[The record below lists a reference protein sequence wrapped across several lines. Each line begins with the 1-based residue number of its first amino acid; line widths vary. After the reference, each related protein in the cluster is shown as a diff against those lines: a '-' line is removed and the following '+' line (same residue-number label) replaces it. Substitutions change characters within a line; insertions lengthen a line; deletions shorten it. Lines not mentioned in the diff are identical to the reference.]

1 MRGGGVTMD
10 RLATMTTFLKVVK
23 YANFTTAADDLGI
36 SRTLVSRH
44 VADLEAHLGIRLL
57 NRTTR
62 SVTPTEAGLRYS
74 ELCSRVLGD
83 IRHGEEEMT
92 AIKNEVEGEIS
103 ILCPIWIGSFG
114 ISVATAEFCALNPK
128 VSIKIHF
135 AEPSANPHEFL
146 AMGYDVCI
154 QPNTLRDSSI
164 MVKKIGQIEH
174 ILATSPGY
182 LAARG
187 APEAI
192 ADLVEHDCLA
202 KTTDAAW
209 SFDNGERLALRL
221 PARFSSNSVFALREA
236 AAAGL
241 GIAMLPQGIIQG
253 TLAQGALVHVLPAFP
268 LASRPLYVAFPPG
281 GDAPRKTRAL
291 ISFLGD
297 WFRQRGAATR
307 SIASYQDD
315 MPRP

>member
-1 MRGGGVTMD
+1 MD
-10 RLATMTTFLKVVK
+10 RLATMTTFMKVVK
-23 YANFTTAADDLGI
+23 YANFTTAAEDLGI

-74 ELCSRVLGD
+74 ELCGRVLGE
-83 IRHGEEEMT
+83 IRSGEEEIT

-114 ISVATAEFCALNPK
+114 ISLATAEFCSLNPK
-128 VSIKIHF
+128 VSVKIHF

-164 MVKKIGQIEH
+164 MVKKIGKIDHVLSASPAYLERAGTPQAVND
-174 ILATSPGY
+174 LAGH
-182 LAARG
+182 
-187 APEAI
+187 EC
-192 ADLVEHDCLA
+192 LV
-202 KTTDAAW
+202 KTTDTSWA
-209 SFDNGERLALRL
+209 FENDERITLHL
-221 PARFSSNSVFALREA
+221 PAKFSSNSVFALREA
-236 AAAGL
+236 AVAGL
-241 GIAMLPQGIIQG
+241 GIAMLPKGIIQG
-253 TLAQGALVHVLPAFP
+253 SLEEGSLEHVLPHYP

-291 ISFLGD
+291 ISFLAD
-297 WFRQRGAATR
+297 WFKHHKVPAH
-307 SIASYQDD
+307 S
-315 MPRP
+315 